1 MSPARLAPELHQVLR
16 GIAASRVP
24 GFNFPGNFL
33 EVTFDRVGPRAS
45 SLSLVPGAHCVGRDG
60 RIDPSALCAFADIA
74 IGTSIRA
81 AVGRGA
87 RMATVQMSLQFPAPL
102 GRGRLEARSTRDAF
116 VAGTGGRQA
125 MSRLEIRQGRRLVC
139 TGSAT
144 FMVLAGG
151 EATPP
156 HPMPR
161 RSAWRRVPSV
171 SPRELVDGESA
182 IFERAREA
190 LDRGG
195 DAPFIARLFGFEPR
209 RTASGASCRT
219 PVGRHIGNR
228 VGNVQ
233 GGILF
238 GLATATAK
246 SAAPEGWALVGA
258 SAWYTNPGTGDD
270 LRTRSRVIHGGR
282 STAVVRTEIR
292 DGHRRLVLTVIS
304 SHAATHHPHARESKC
319 ASSG

>member
-1 MSPARLAPELHQVLR
+1 MSEPGLAPELRQVLR

-33 EVTFDRVGPRAS
+33 EVTFDRAGPRAS
-45 SLSLVPGAHCVGRDG
+45 ALSLVPGPHCSDAGG
-60 RIDPSALCAFADIA
+60 NLDPSALCVFADIA

-87 RMATVQMSLQFPAPL
+87 RMATVQMNLQFPATL
-102 GRGRLEARSTRDAF
+102 GRGRLDARATRDAL
-116 VAGTGGRQA
+116 VPGTGGRQQ
-125 MSRLEIRQGRRLVC
+125 MSRLEIRQGGRLVC

-144 FMVLAGG
+144 FMVLAGD

-161 RSAWRRVPSV
+161 RSAWRRVPAL
-171 SPRELVDGESA
+171 SPAGLVDGETA
-182 IFERAREA
+182 IFDRARKVLE
-190 LDRGG
+190 RGG
-195 DAPFIARLFGFEPR
+195 DAPFVARFFGFEPR
-209 RTASGASCRT
+209 RTPAGAACRI

-228 VGNVQ
+228 VGNAQ

-238 GLATATAK
+238 GLAAATARA
-246 SAAPEGWALVGA
+246 AAPEGWTLVGA
-258 SAWYTNPGTGDD
+258 SAWFTSPGTGD
-270 LRTRSRVIHGGR
+270 LLLARSRVIHAGR

-292 DGHRRLVLTVIS
+292 DRHRRLVLDAMS
-304 SHAATHHPHARESKC
+304 SHAAARHPDVER
-319 ASSG
+319 